1 MFASTLFIASWGF
14 GFSALALAIAWRGS
28 ATLSIL
34 EFEMAPFNAWLGALA
49 GLTCFALA
57 MFWAGAF
64 GFESRMSAIVGGV
77 LAALAFRPVSTRV
90 ERMIRGD

>member
-1 MFASTLFIASWGF
+1 MARISSTAAGVVVIVFVG
-14 GFSALALAIAWRGS
+14 
-28 ATLSIL
+28 L
-34 EFEMAPFNAWLGALA
+34 EEFVMDVVGD
-49 GLTCFALA
+49 
-57 MFWAGAF
+57 AF